1 LSTLRVMEILALIV
15 SLVSLG
21 FAAVAYWRCCGK
33 QNPKRTQLEIEHLK
47 TSQKELA
54 ESMSQN
60 SASSSAQNIEEGLAV
75 RVRRVEARSL
85 LLRVKTKVNRAISAA
100 AHEEF
105 FRAEELLEDGTEL
118 LRGARE
124 TLVDDSAYDQSFEE
138 IRNAMRDAVGT
149 VKMRALDVRRR
160 MEQVLAEADHI
171 VDALE
176 SDEQMAS
183 DHAPTAPSGEAKQ
196 TAA

>member
-1 LSTLRVMEILALIV
+1 METLALII

-21 FAAVAYWRCCGK
+21 LAAVAYWRCRGK
-33 QNPKRTQLEIEHLK
+33 QDSSMQLEIERLK
-47 TSQKELA
+47 THQKELA
-54 ESMSQN
+54 ESVSQN
-60 SASSSAQNIEEGLAV
+60 ATSSSAQNIEEGLAV
-75 RVRRVEARSL
+75 RVRRIEARSL
-85 LLRVKTKVNRAISAA
+85 LLRVKTKLNRAISAA

-124 TLVDDSAYDQSFEE
+124 TLAEDSAYDQSFEE
-138 IRNAMRDAVGT
+138 IRNTMRDAIAT

-160 MEQVLAEADHI
+160 MEQVLTEADQI
-171 VDALE
+171 VNTLE

-183 DHAPTAPSGEAKQ
+183 GQAPTAHSAETQ
-196 TAA
+196 HTAA